1 MNIKLLSGKLYDYI
15 IIVLFLFSV
24 FFVGTFFPNQLV
36 KEKIRQ
42 ETIKHIKAIG
52 SFYEPKI
59 DTSSSDKFINS
70 MKKCIAY
77 INLELHKDQIIPTSL
92 IIAQSIVE
100 SNFGTSRFAKEG
112 NNLFGVRVW
121 GTTNGMLPLLQDAS
135 INWRVKT
142 YSTKCQSVK
151 HYISTL
157 NNNHHYQEFRQLRT
171 KTKDPIKLADTLDN
185 FSTSKEYT
193 NHVKQVLI
201 KYKGKI

>member
-1 MNIKLLSGKLYDYI
+1 MNIKLLSGKVYDYV